1 VTLEQSSRGAVAPFN
16 AIPRLEELSV
26 LDPIIEAGVRAVQT
40 IVPREVRDILHGV
53 PGGHPLHPVLV
64 QVPIGAWTSAAIL
77 DLIPGSRRSAGILV
91 ATGIVAAAPAAAA
104 GLVDWSA
111 AHHQQ
116 RRVGVVHAAS
126 NIVAVSLYSASLLAR
141 LRGRRLRGRAL
152 AYLGLAAV
160 SVGGTLGGHLA
171 YRQATGANHAEAI
184 PHLVPEGWH
193 DVGSIN
199 DLVDGK
205 PAQLQ
210 LGTVPLV
217 AVRNGATAYVLS
229 GRCAHLSGPLHEG
242 EVGNEDGAASLTC
255 PWHGSVF
262 RLRDGEVV
270 HGPATSP
277 QPSFETRIDDG
288 GRLLVRL
295 PGADG

>member
-1 VTLEQSSRGAVAPFN
+1 MTGAVAPFS

-26 LDPIIEAGVRAVQT
+26 LDPIIQAGAQAVQA
-40 IVPREVRDILHGV
+40 IVPREVRDALHGV
-53 PGGHPLHPVLV
+53 PAGHPLHPVLV

-77 DLIPGSRRSAGILV
+77 DLIPGSRRASGVLV
-91 ATGIVAAAPAAAA
+91 ATGILAAVPAAAA

-111 AHHQQ
+111 THHQQ
-116 RRVGVVHAAS
+116 RRVGLVHATS

-141 LRGRRLRGRAL
+141 LRGRRMRGRAL
-152 AYLGLAAV
+152 GYLGLAAV
-160 SVGGTLGGHLA
+160 SLGGVLGSHLA
-171 YRQATGANHAEAI
+171 YRQATGANHAEHV
-184 PHLVPEGWH
+184 PHIVPAGWH
-193 DVGSIN
+193 DVGPVN
-199 DLVDGK
+199 DLIDGK
-205 PAQLQ
+205 PTQML
-210 LGTVPLV
+210 LGNLPLV
-217 AVRNGATAYVLS
+217 AVREGATVHVLF
-229 GRCAHLSGPLHEG
+229 GRCAHLSGPLYEG
-242 EVGNEDGAASLTC
+242 EIGHEDGEVCLTC

-277 QPSFETRIDDG
+277 QPAFETRIDDG

>member
-1 VTLEQSSRGAVAPFN
+1 MPGAVKPFD

-26 LDPIIEAGVRAVQT
+26 LDPIIEAGVQVVQK
-40 IVPREVRDILHGV
+40 IVPREVRDVLHGV

-77 DLIPGSRRSAGILV
+77 DLLPGARRAAGVLV
-91 ATGIVAAAPAAAA
+91 ATGIAAAAPAAAA

-111 AHHQQ
+111 THHQQ
-116 RRVGVVHAAS
+116 RRVGVVHATS
-126 NIVAVSLYSASLLAR
+126 NLVAVSLYSASLLAR
-141 LRGRRLRGRAL
+141 LRGRRMRGRIL
-152 AYLGLAAV
+152 AYLGFGAV
-160 SVGGTLGGHLA
+160 SVGGVLGGHLA
-171 YRQATGANHAEAI
+171 YRQATGANHAEHV
-184 PHLVPEGWH
+184 PHVVPAGWH
-193 DVGSIN
+193 DVGSVN

-205 PAQLQ
+205 PTRLQ
-210 LGTVPLV
+210 LGSLPLV
-217 AVRNGATAYVLS
+217 AVRDTATVHVLY
-229 GRCAHLSGPLHEG
+229 GRCAHLSGPLYEG
-242 EVGNEDGAASLTC
+242 EVGEEDGSACLTC

-277 QPSFETRIDDG
+277 QPSFETRLDDG

>member
-1 VTLEQSSRGAVAPFN
+1 MPGAVAPFN

-26 LDPIIEAGVRAVQT
+26 LDPIIEAGVQAVQT
-40 IVPREVRDILHGV
+40 IVPRDVRDGLHGV

-77 DLIPGSRRSAGILV
+77 DLVPGARRAAGVLV
-91 ATGIVAAAPAAAA
+91 TTGLAAALPAAAA
-104 GLVDWSA
+104 GLVDWST

-116 RRVGVVHAAS
+116 RRVGAIHAAT
-126 NIVAVSLYSASLLAR
+126 NVVAVGLYGASLLAR
-141 LRGRRLRGRAL
+141 LRGRRMRGRAL
-152 AYLGLAAV
+152 GYLGFAAV
-160 SVGGTLGGHLA
+160 SVGGVLGGHLA

-205 PAQLQ
+205 PTKLQ
-210 LGTVPLV
+210 LDSIPLV
-217 AVRNGATAYVLS
+217 AVRDGASVSVLS
-229 GRCAHLSGPLHEG
+229 ARCAHLSGPLHEG
-242 EVGNEDGAASLTC
+242 EVETEDGEACLVC

-270 HGPATSP
+270 HGPATAP
-277 QPSFETRIDDG
+277 QPSFETKIDDG